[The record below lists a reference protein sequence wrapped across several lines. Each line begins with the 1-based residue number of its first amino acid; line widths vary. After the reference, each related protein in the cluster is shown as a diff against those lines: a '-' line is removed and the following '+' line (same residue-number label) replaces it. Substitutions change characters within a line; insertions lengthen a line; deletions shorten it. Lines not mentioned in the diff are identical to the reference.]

1 MQTTAK
7 RIFTFATSIRGLCGT
22 WFFVALASSG
32 ITVAIVAFYLFV
44 GRHFLTGK
52 TVFLHEYGLGACFVV
67 IAYSITFMSPHKWNL
82 RSLPLV
88 ESSSSTEWK
97 WFDRVAWLGTG
108 LCTIALATMWLWADI
123 VDSVSA
129 VLFVVT
135 AHLCRI
141 WSLRG
146 KDDRGWMLCF
156 LAGGFALLTNADKV
170 VGYPYEGRDKYY
182 LGEYFY
188 WTAIHCYAIH
198 QLLYRYHASRVWVC
212 VALVVLY
219 FPVLELPSELARQ
232 FFGQRLTGSLET
244 VYYTKLRP
252 KEIYGVKR
260 RRSEAD
266 VAIFFERD
274 DKGVYRKKGSQIFA
288 GQYLDDKMPNQ
299 SLRTPSL
306 ALRINGCHSSS
317 CNGCWRILR
326 ETLGIPTSDEEM
338 IRHFTSNRADFQ
350 KLVDLL
356 RSDVVCGIR
365 SSQADSTRPYTEV
378 RDITQLEQRLRVK
391 APLWFYLFR
400 DRDYG
405 LWFAGPYSIETASKI
420 KALTPDERKQAYCKY
435 GTIVLKAGDS
445 RYPSMPWFYGDLR
458 KDFCHF
464 PEPPKVEDG
473 YLLGPVDVNGHV
485 TKKWRILN
493 RSDPYPSDWKRGE
506 SVFIQLSPQWFM
518 RLRHF

>member
-1 MQTTAK
+1 
-7 RIFTFATSIRGLCGT
+7 
-22 WFFVALASSG
+22 
-32 ITVAIVAFYLFV
+32 
-44 GRHFLTGK
+44 
-52 TVFLHEYGLGACFVV
+52 
-67 IAYSITFMSPHKWNL
+67 
-82 RSLPLV
+82 
-88 ESSSSTEWK
+88 
-97 WFDRVAWLGTG
+97 
-108 LCTIALATMWLWADI
+108 
-123 VDSVSA
+123 
-129 VLFVVT
+129 
-135 AHLCRI
+135 
-141 WSLRG
+141 
-146 KDDRGWMLCF
+146 
-156 LAGGFALLTNADKV
+156 
-170 VGYPYEGRDKYY
+170 
-182 LGEYFY
+182 
-188 WTAIHCYAIH
+188 
-198 QLLYRYHASRVWVC
+198 
-212 VALVVLY
+212 
-219 FPVLELPSELARQ
+219 
-232 FFGQRLTGSLET
+232 
-244 VYYTKLRP
+244 
-252 KEIYGVKR
+252 
-260 RRSEAD
+260 
-266 VAIFFERD
+266 
-274 DKGVYRKKGSQIFA
+274 
-288 GQYLDDKMPNQ
+288 
-299 SLRTPSL
+299 
-306 ALRINGCHSSS
+306 
-317 CNGCWRILR
+317 
-326 ETLGIPTSDEEM
+326 M

-518 RLRHF
+518 RLRHFWLWGVYRSPWDAVNGAHRIGRCIWTNSVSRAWCQRQTQCDRIDPEKTPSDAVPPRGGVTTSYQLRGQV